1 MPSQRLDVTNEV
13 GGWATTARTALTNRP
28 SALRQLAPAQ
38 RTKLA
43 AIVGQP
49 SVVCPLPTWSFG
61 KRQWLIELASEGAPQ
76 IKGGQLHRT
85 HDRYAATKWVA
96 SALGKT
102 IASRKHQW
110 GMAYLDSVLHEDAR
124 PLGTQ
129 STTGS
134 SMNGCKLSVAA
145 AETSCL
151 HCS

>member
-1 MPSQRLDVTNEV
+1 VPPQRLGVTNEV

-28 SALRQLAPAQ
+28 SALRQVAPAQ

-102 IASRKHQW
+102 IASRNTNGAW
-110 GMAYLDSVLHEDAR
+110 LTLIASSMRMRGRWAR
-124 PLGTQ
+124 SPLP
-129 STTGS
+129 GS

>member
-1 MPSQRLDVTNEV
+1 VPPQRLGVTNEV

-28 SALRQLAPAQ
+28 SALRQVAPAQ

-129 STTGS
+129 STTGVVYER
-134 SMNGCKLSVAA
+134 L
-145 AETSCL
+145 
-151 HCS
+151 